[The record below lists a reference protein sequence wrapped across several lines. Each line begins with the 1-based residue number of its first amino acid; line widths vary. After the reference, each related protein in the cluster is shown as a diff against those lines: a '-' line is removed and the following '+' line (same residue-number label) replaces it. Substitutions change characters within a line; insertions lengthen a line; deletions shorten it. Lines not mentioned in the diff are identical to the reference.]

1 MTLYLA
7 PLIIMMFCYIK
18 IFCILNSHS
27 VMQNIEMKSLNQNNK
42 AKKIVKK
49 SNSFYKMRHKTIKM
63 SALFGK
69 LSSF

>member
-1 MTLYLA
+1 
-7 PLIIMMFCYIK
+7 
-18 IFCILNSHS
+18 
-27 VMQNIEMKSLNQNNK
+27 MQNIEMKSLNQNNK